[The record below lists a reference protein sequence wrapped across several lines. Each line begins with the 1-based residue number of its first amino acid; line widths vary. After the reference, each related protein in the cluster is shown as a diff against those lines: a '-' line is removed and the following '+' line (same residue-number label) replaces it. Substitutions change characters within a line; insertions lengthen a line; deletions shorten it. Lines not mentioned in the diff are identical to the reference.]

1 MTQAK
6 RVRLLW
12 LKSLAIELGLPVI
25 KVSMNCESIKKH
37 GNQFSYDRKFVSVLV
52 YSHCVHSR
60 VCPCGINYL
69 TVCS

>member
-12 LKSLAIELGLPVI
+12 LKSLAIELGLPGI

-37 GNQFSYDRKFVSVLV
+37 GNQEVCKCVSVLPL
-52 YSHCVHSR
+52 C
-60 VCPCGINYL
+60 
-69 TVCS
+69 